1 MVTGSS
7 ATEYTAKVSKKFC
20 GNASP
25 EIEMF
30 VSKDFALA
38 GGFKDLCKVSQSIIP
53 ISGGKTMFDSPF
65 IILC

>member
-20 GNASP
+20 DNASP

-30 VSKDFALA
+30 VSKDLSLA
-38 GGFKDLCKVSQSIIP
+38 GGFKDLG
-53 ISGGKTMFDSPF
+53 SGGFSDNYSNFRLKG
-65 IILC
+65 

>member
-30 VSKDFALA
+30 VRKIFHWLA
-38 GGFKDLCKVSQSIIP
+38 VLRILDLEVLQTIIP
-53 ISGGKTMFDSPF
+53 ISGGKTRYV
-65 IILC
+65 